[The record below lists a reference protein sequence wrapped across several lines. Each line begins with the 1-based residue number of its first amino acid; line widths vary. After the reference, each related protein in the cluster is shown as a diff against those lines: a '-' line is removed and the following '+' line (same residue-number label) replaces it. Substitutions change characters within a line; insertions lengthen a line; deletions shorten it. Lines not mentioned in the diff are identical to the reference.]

1 MPPRLEHPAAA
12 TGDEDREIVVVVAVA
27 VADAAAV
34 DDHAAVEERAIPF
47 ARPIELLEEIGKLLD
62 VEAVDL
68 LDLRLLRGVL
78 AVMGEVMVPFGD
90 TDE

>member
-1 MPPRLEHPAAA
+1 M
-12 TGDEDREIVVVVAVA
+12 VVAVA

-62 VEAVDL
+62 VEAVDP

-78 AVMGEVMVPFGD
+78 AVMGEVMVPLGD